1 MEGDSSLHAVH
12 KLKYRFTYERQSF
25 AIDVYPFCK
34 DKALMRVALPAEQEH
49 VVLPPELTI
58 LEEVTGRPEYKN
70 RFLASSQQL

>member
-1 MEGDSSLHAVH
+1 
-12 KLKYRFTYERQSF
+12 
-25 AIDVYPFCK
+25 
-34 DKALMRVALPAEQEH
+34 MRVALPAEQEH